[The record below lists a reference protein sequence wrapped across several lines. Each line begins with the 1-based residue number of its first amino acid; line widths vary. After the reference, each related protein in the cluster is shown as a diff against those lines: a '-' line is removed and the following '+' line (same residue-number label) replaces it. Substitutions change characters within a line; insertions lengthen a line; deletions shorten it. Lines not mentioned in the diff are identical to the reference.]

1 MISKSEDLCRA
12 KNNVLVDHNFILD
25 LGLIDGCVIRVGGDH
40 VVVVLGH
47 YDRGR

>member
-40 VVVVLGH
+40 GAVVLGH
-47 YDRGR
+47 YDR